1 MEIHGREIGFK
12 RTVLATCEIAE
23 LSPKGDIKQFDKL
36 LMSKEYA
43 VTQKAAAGFIAA
55 LSKGYE
61 MAKAFEDLDYKPR
74 PLTFDEVMCLDNDA
88 FNELFQE
95 AITAWLG
102 EKVTVEA
109 EDEAEEVKVKG
120 KGKNAEGDGE

>member
-23 LSPKGDIKQFDKL
+23 LSPKGDINQFDKL

-74 PLTFDEVMCLDNDA
+74 PLTFDEVMCLDNDE

-95 AITAWLG
+95 ALTAWTG
-102 EKVTVEA
+102 EKVTV
-109 EDEAEEVKVKG
+109 EAEEVKVKG

>member
-1 MEIHGREIGFK
+1 MEIHGREVGFK
-12 RTVLATCEIAE
+12 RTVLATCEVAE
-23 LSPKGDIKQFDKL
+23 LSPKGDINQFDKL

-61 MAKAFEDLDYKPR
+61 MAKAVEDLDYKPR
-74 PLTFDEVMCLDNDA
+74 PLTFDEVMCLDDDE
-88 FNELFQE
+88 FNALFQE
-95 AITAWLG
+95 ALSAWTG

-109 EDEAEEVKVKG
+109 EEVKQ
-120 KGKNAEGDGE
+120 KGKNANGDGE

>member
-23 LSPKGDIKQFDKL
+23 LSPKGDINQFVKL

-43 VTQKAAAGFIAA
+43 VTQKAAAGFMAA

-74 PLTFDEVMCLDNDA
+74 PLTFDEVMCLDNDE
-88 FNELFQE
+88 FNALFQE
-95 AITAWLG
+95 ALTAWTG
-102 EKVTVEA
+102 EKVTV
-109 EDEAEEVKVKG
+109 EAEEVKVKG

>member
-23 LSPKGDIKQFDKL
+23 LSPKGDINQFDKL
-36 LMSKEYA
+36 LLSKEYA

-61 MAKAFEDLDYKPR
+61 MAKAFENLDYMPR
-74 PLTFDEVMCLDNDA
+74 PLTFDEVMCLDPDTFND
-88 FNELFQE
+88 LFIE
-95 AITAWLG
+95 ALAAWG
-102 EKVTVEA
+102 VEKPTVEA
-109 EDEAEEVKVKG
+109 EPVKT